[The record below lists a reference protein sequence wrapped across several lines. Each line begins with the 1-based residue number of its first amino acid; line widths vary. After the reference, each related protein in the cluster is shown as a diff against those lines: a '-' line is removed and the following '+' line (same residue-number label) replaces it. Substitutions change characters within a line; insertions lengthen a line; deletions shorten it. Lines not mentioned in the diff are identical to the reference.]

1 LLRRFETTFRRRGT
15 LDDNSIAIL
24 ILLVLGSALITERL
38 GIHLLFGAFLLGAV
52 MPKDREFVR
61 HLAEKFESIT
71 VVLMLPLFFAI
82 SGLRTSVGLLHGGR
96 MWLYCVLIVL
106 IAVAGKLGGSMIAAR
121 AAGIHWREA
130 TGIGILMNTRGL
142 MELVILNIGLDIKV
156 ISPTMFSM
164 MVIMA
169 LTTTVMTTPLLE
181 LVCPASWLKKQSAAM
196 ASERVLA

>member
-1 LLRRFETTFRRRGT
+1 
-15 LDDNSIAIL
+15 
-24 ILLVLGSALITERL
+24 
-38 GIHLLFGAFLLGAV
+38 

-61 HLAEKFESIT
+61 HLAEKFESVT

-96 MWLYCVLIVL
+96 MWFYCGLIVL
-106 IAVAGKLGGSMIAAR
+106 IAVTGKLGGSMIAAR
-121 AAGIHWREA
+121 AAGINWREA
-130 TGIGILMNTRGL
+130 AGIGILMNTRGL

-156 ISPTMFSM
+156 ISPTLFSM

-181 LVCPASWLKKQSAAM
+181 LVCRASWLKKQSPAL